1 MDDSLRLLVA
11 YWGVMYRLTTRSGV
25 TQIHYHRG
33 LRLTQN
39 LASQL
44 RSYDLQSRITQLE
57 SKARSPVSTRFSVVI
72 DASVLC
78 SSSLPNVKAWLE
90 ERAATVLIPKK
101 TLEVLDQRKNGYL
114 PLNMN
119 ARGAISYIEWV
130 RSNNTRADLPNPG
143 KLIIQHSDESTPWK
157 TCQSHLVEQP
167 STEELNL
174 INNATMKET
183 EMGSKPAHTG
193 CPGFVR
199 PLIQCAIWRKS
210 KEESRDWWMVTE
222 DRLVGI
228 WCKAYGIRCLSPA
241 EVEQEYRQ
249 RLRERRA
256 RATGAETETATPA
269 SNQRGTSTEISAPGK
284 TSSVP
289 VAANGQEGPSKISM
303 TTPSPSQSAPTT
315 HTAAVAPPL
324 AGGNNIWSDSN
335 SGWNDNMALQSGFLQ
350 QEHPGGMG
358 LGFPPMPPSHMM
370 NHSYSAYG
378 QFGPPQNFPVYP
390 NMPGM
395 DPFTGM
401 DYSIGPWDPYD
412 PYQNGNYNY
421 GNQSNAYSNQGYP
434 QHSGSNQ
441 PRSVADAGP
450 PLSQGTN
457 SLTGTP
463 AQDSVPSFEEGI
475 RTGASNAGHVT
486 DTNDFSHFDS
496 FDFLDEGD
504 VVDNDD
510 IKSVE
515 RQLKE
520 VLRMGGQED
529 SNTEPTGE
537 ATEPTAASIP
547 VSTPNKPPK
556 QRRANTAPSKTSNN
570 SNPTSGTPTRKSRG
584 GEPRSANRNRANM
597 ETRGTPT
604 SRGTPGKKRNAQ
616 RPIDPDFVKRGE
628 GVLWTP

>member
-1 MDDSLRLLVA
+1 M
-11 YWGVMYRLTTRSGV
+11 
-25 TQIHYHRG
+25 
-33 LRLTQN
+33 
-39 LASQL
+39 
-44 RSYDLQSRITQLE
+44 
-57 SKARSPVSTRFSVVI
+57 
-72 DASVLC
+72 LC
-78 SSSLPNVKAWLE
+78 SSSLPNVKVWLE

-119 ARGAISYIEWV
+119 ARGAINYIEWV
-130 RSNNTRADLPNPG
+130 RSNNSRADHPNPG
-143 KLIIQHSDESTPWK
+143 KLIIQHNEESTPWK

-183 EMGSKPAHTG
+183 EMGSKPAYTG
-193 CPGFVR
+193 CPGNVK
-199 PLIQCAIWRKS
+199 PLIQCAIWRKL
-210 KEESRDWWMVTE
+210 KEGSRDWWVVTE
-222 DRLVGI
+222 DPLVGI

-249 RLRERRA
+249 RVRERRA
-256 RATGAETETATPA
+256 RAAGAETATPA
-269 SNQRGTSTEISAPGK
+269 ASQRGTSTDISVPAKSSSAPE
-284 TSSVP
+284 T
-289 VAANGQEGPSKISM
+289 ANGREGASKIPV
-303 TTPSPSQSAPTT
+303 TAPSPSQAAPTT

-350 QEHPGGMG
+350 QEPPGGMGMG

-378 QFGPPQNFPVYP
+378 QFGPSPNFPVYP
-390 NMPGM
+390 NMPGV

-401 DYSIGPWDPYD
+401 DYSVGPWDPYD
-412 PYQNGNYNY
+412 PYQNVNFSY
-421 GNQSNAYSNQGYP
+421 GNHGNAYTTQGYP
-434 QHSGSNQ
+434 PTTGFSQ
-441 PRSVADAGP
+441 PGNVPDVGP
-450 PLSQGTN
+450 PLRQGTN

-463 AQDSVPSFEEGI
+463 AQDSVQSFGDII
-475 RTGASNAGHVT
+475 RTGASNSGHVT

-520 VLRMGGQED
+520 VLRVGDHRGSKD
-529 SNTEPTGE
+529 E
-537 ATEPTAASIP
+537 ATSETTEPTAAPMP
-547 VSTPNKPPK
+547 VTTPNKPPK
-556 QRRANTAPSKTSNN
+556 QRRANTAPTKTTHN
-570 SNPTSGTPTRKSRG
+570 SNPASSTPTRKSRG

-597 ETRGTPT
+597 EARGTPT
-604 SRGTPGKKRNAQ
+604 SRGTPGKKRNTQ
-616 RPIDPDFVKRGE
+616 RPVDPDFVKRGE